1 MGGAEGGRVGARL
14 CPENGRTMRPYWII
28 PTSLA
33 RVERPVRI
41 SIKNFK
47 LQARFRARAAPSVP
61 MSPHGERRPS
71 RDAGRRRRAEDYR
84 MPLVIRMQ
92 WCS

>member
-1 MGGAEGGRVGARL
+1 MPGYV
-14 CPENGRTMRPYWII
+14 PENGRTMRPYWII

-47 LQARFRARAAPSVP
+47 LQARSEWPHSERADQRAW
-61 MSPHGERRPS
+61 HR
-71 RDAGRRRRAEDYR
+71 AGDYR
-84 MPLVIRMQ
+84 MPSVIRMHNGA
-92 WCS
+92 SGEAI